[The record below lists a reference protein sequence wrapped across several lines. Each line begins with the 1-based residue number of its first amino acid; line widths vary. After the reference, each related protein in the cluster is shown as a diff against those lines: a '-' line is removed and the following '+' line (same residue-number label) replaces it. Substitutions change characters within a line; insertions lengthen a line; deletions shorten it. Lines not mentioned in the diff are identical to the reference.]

1 MDAQRQRDLDD
12 QRGARLNDAV
22 RVVGEADFK
31 RKRVGVGAFRRS
43 DGEAGDQEGAQHEQD
58 GDRDATASLV
68 HRCLR

>member
-12 QRGARLNDAV
+12 ERGARLNHAV
-22 RVVGEADFK
+22 GVVGEADLKLK
-31 RKRVGVGAFRRS
+31 RLGVGGLRRS

-58 GDRDATASLV
+58 GDHDATGSLV